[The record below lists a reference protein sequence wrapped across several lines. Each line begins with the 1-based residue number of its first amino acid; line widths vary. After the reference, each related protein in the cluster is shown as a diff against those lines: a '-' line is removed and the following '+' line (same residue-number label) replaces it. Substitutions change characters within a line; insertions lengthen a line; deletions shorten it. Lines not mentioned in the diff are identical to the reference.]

1 MCSMSYFGPSG
12 EPTMVSGMCTL
23 PINIVNEKIY
33 LVLWVWY
40 ITVVVLTILLF
51 LAQLALRLASHPR
64 QLMLQSSSRHAPP
77 GVYIRRL
84 IRRSS
89 YGDFVLLQF
98 LAKNM
103 DSSQFDALLS
113 KLCESETFPSPSS
126 QTQVKKIMYRLKHL
140 V

>member
-1 MCSMSYFGPSG
+1 
-12 EPTMVSGMCTL
+12 MVSGMCTL

-40 ITVVVLTILLF
+40 ITVVVLTIPLF